1 MLAMISFNRIVPIIT
16 VSGWMIFNGLS
27 SAYAGPMAS
36 TLDDFHP
43 NCDIRSLG
51 LTREQ
56 NNELRNIRKDY
67 KKALDKS
74 IRKDDRI
81 LKNRR
86 RDIIKILSSDRFNQD
101 DARDYVEKRYISSMD
116 FAVDELSIQH
126 RFYKLLSPTQ
136 RQHWLN
142 ICLK

>member
-1 MLAMISFNRIVPIIT
+1 MLALTGFSRAASMITI
-16 VSGWMIFNGLS
+16 SGWIILNGLG
-27 SAYAGPMAS
+27 SAHARPLAAS
-36 TLDDFHP
+36 LDDFHP

-56 NNELRNIRKDY
+56 NNELRAIRKDY

-74 IRKDDRI
+74 VRKDDRI

-86 RDIIKILSSDRFNQD
+86 RDVIKILSSDRFNQD

>member
-1 MLAMISFNRIVPIIT
+1 MLAFTGFGRVASMITI
-16 VSGWMIFNGLS
+16 SGWIILHGLS
-27 SAYAGPMAS
+27 SAHARPLAAS
-36 TLDDFHP
+36 LDDFHP
-43 NCDIRSLG
+43 NCDIRPLG

-56 NNELRNIRKDY
+56 NNELRAIRKDY
-67 KKALDKS
+67 KKAMDKS
-74 IRKDDRI
+74 VRKDDRI

-86 RDIIKILSSDRFNQD
+86 RDVIKILSSDRFNQD